1 MSFSSL
7 PSQYRAQ
14 LVFETIPDK
23 DVVSWNSLINGY
35 SQQGFKCSSFVLELF
50 QRMRAENTF
59 PDSHTFAGVFNA
71 ASYVSDVFAGRQIHT
86 LAIKTVS
93 LLDVFV
99 GSSLLNMYCKMDLV
113 LDARKVFDRM
123 LERNSVS
130 WATMISGYAMQRL
143 AGNALELFL
152 LMRRNEEKDEEM
164 NLL

>member
-86 LAIKTVS
+86 LAIKT
-93 LLDVFV
+93 
-99 GSSLLNMYCKMDLV
+99 
-113 LDARKVFDRM
+113 
-123 LERNSVS
+123 
-130 WATMISGYAMQRL
+130 RL